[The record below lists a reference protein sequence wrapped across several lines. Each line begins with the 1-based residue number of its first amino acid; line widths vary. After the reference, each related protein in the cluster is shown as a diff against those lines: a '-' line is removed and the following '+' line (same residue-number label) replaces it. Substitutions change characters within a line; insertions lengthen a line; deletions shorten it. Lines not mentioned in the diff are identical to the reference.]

1 MYPHVNNMNCV
12 FIKVNAIQNWLVWY
26 AQTDNLRKSSCILG
40 LKAYM
45 MWCSSPTPTT
55 LTFCLKQGILII
67 TGDLKGTHVFE
78 ASSKPSDTF
87 PTPTEFDPTAAAALA
102 TPPQTQTPPAQANS
116 VNLNGG
122 TVQQPTQQQTRLV
135 MDLCVS

>member
-1 MYPHVNNMNCV
+1 MIC
-12 FIKVNAIQNWLVWY
+12 F
-26 AQTDNLRKSSCILG
+26 
-40 LKAYM
+40 
-45 MWCSSPTPTT
+45 SSPTPTT

-122 TVQQPTQQQTRLV
+122 TVPQPTQQQTRLV
-135 MDLCVS
+135 MNLCVS

>member
-1 MYPHVNNMNCV
+1 M
-12 FIKVNAIQNWLVWY
+12 
-26 AQTDNLRKSSCILG
+26 LG

-45 MWCSSPTPTT
+45 MCFSSPTPAA
-55 LTFCLKQGILII
+55 LTFCLKLGILII

-102 TPPQTQTPPAQANS
+102 TPPQPQT
-116 VNLNGG
+116 LNGG

-135 MDLCVS
+135 MNLWVS